1 VCGRLE
7 GWLPEWL
14 EALRAG
20 VLAGVRLVGLAGGPE
35 GGVEVGVLGTFAK
48 RGAMGRLEP
57 AEDWMDGFLSIA
69 SVT

>member
-1 VCGRLE
+1 
-7 GWLPEWL
+7 
-14 EALRAG
+14 
-20 VLAGVRLVGLAGGPE
+20 VGLAGGPE